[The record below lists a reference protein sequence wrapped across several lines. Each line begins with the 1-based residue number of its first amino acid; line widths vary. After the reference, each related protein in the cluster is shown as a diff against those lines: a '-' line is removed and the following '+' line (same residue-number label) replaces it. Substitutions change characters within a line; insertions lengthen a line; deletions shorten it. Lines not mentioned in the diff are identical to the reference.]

1 MSGRLVKASRKWLN
15 SLSPRKLLEHAE
27 ANDGRHTRKLRAK
40 LKRCD
45 VVLKKDP
52 DTGRWYQA

>member
-15 SLSPRKLLEHAE
+15 SLSPSKLQEHAE

-52 DTGRWYQA
+52 DTGKW